1 MKYIANII
9 SKSKKYKFN
18 DLFNV
23 TTNVKEIDSSVP
35 TLIVGTELANTFA
48 GEKLNYYNRQI
59 NENTFWTYTTMEK
72 RSSNEEDVKKFNNIV
87 LKNFK
92 NNIKYTYISIISS
105 SRQRIRRLIEFLNN
119 NPNTSFLF
127 SDTMLYISFE
137 NNVMGISLDE
147 CEYLG
152 INKKKLAQKIL
163 KKFKNVASF
172 KTIEGKIDKDF
183 VKNDDILISAMFC
196 YLNS

>member
-72 RSSNEEDVKKFNNIV
+72 RSSNEEDVKKFNNMV